1 MALADYVDYMQVCVC
16 VCGGGGG
23 TVGGRVSGEKTP
35 KGLTAPVYAEASG

>member
-23 TVGGRVSGEKTP
+23 HCGG
-35 KGLTAPVYAEASG
+35 KGFR

>member
-23 TVGGRVSGEKTP
+23 TGGGRVSR
-35 KGLTAPVYAEASG
+35 